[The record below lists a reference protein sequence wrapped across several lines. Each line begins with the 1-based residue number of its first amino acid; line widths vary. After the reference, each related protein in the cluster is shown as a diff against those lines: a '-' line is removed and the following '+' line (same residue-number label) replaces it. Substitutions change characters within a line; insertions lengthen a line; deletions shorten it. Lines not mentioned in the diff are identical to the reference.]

1 MSKTYSAGRGAGNYS
16 DRAGPKFEI
25 IDNLENSPRI
35 SLLHWP
41 AKVKFISKHIF
52 LMKYNGR

>member
-1 MSKTYSAGRGAGNYS
+1 MSKTYSAGRGAANYS

-35 SLLHWP
+35 LHWP

>member
-1 MSKTYSAGRGAGNYS
+1 MSKTYSAGWGAANYS
-16 DRAGPKFEI
+16 DRAGSKFEI

-41 AKVKFISKHIF
+41 AKVKFISKQIF

>member
-1 MSKTYSAGRGAGNYS
+1 MSKTYSAGWGAANYS
-16 DRAGPKFEI
+16 DRAGPKLEI

-41 AKVKFISKHIF
+41 AKVKFISRQIF